1 MGTAVTPVSLIFNL
15 IASRVELMNYLIYFG
30 CDIIL
35 YYVIFK
41 KEKIMDNLNSY
52 FVVYS
57 YSSFSGL

>member
-41 KEKIMDNLNSY
+41 KEKKMDNLNSY